1 MLLLWFSSRR
11 DGNWTF
17 LSRDSRFASVV
28 GSFRDP
34 AQMSVFMMIWLTPL
48 IQKKVDNEAGLL
60 RIWDYFVCSGEL
72 QAPAFATA
80 VIVREVIDRAVAEK
94 VKGLEAA
101 DYLQE
106 HLAKISENLVLTP
119 EKADWV
125 VHQAVLLHEQVA
137 SNPVSRLQF
146 NNMIAHVNKGYGNH
160 PTCPFELSKR
170 ESAYCSQVSLS
181 QTVSLLYRRYM
192 RPLIQNTAV
201 RYPEALVTTYCLL
214 LFSFIVW
221 FWSVFGISRLL
232 VRVDPVEIV
241 G

>member
-1 MLLLWFSSRR
+1 
-11 DGNWTF
+11 
-17 LSRDSRFASVV
+17 
-28 GSFRDP
+28 
-34 AQMSVFMMIWLTPL
+34 MSVFTMIWLTPF
-48 IQKKVDNEAGLL
+48 IQKKADNEAGLL

-80 VIVREVIDRAVAEK
+80 VIVKEVIDRAVAEK
-94 VKGLEAA
+94 VEGMEAI

-125 VHQAVLLHEQVA
+125 VHQAALLHQQVA

-146 NNMIAHVNKGYGNH
+146 NNMLTHVKNGYVN
-160 PTCPFELSKR
+160 PPASPFELSRR
-170 ESAYCSQVSLS
+170 ESGYRSEVPFS
-181 QTVSLLYRRYM
+181 QTISLLYRRHV

-201 RYPEALVTTYCLL
+201 RYPEVLIGTYCLL
-214 LFSFIVW
+214 LVSVFFW
-221 FWSVFGISRLL
+221 LWSVLGVSRVF